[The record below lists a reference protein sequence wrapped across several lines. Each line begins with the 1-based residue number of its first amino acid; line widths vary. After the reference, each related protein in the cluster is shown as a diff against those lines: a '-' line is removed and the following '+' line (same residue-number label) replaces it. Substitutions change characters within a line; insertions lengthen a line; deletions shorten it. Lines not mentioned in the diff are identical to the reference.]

1 MLPFLTSLLDAR
13 DGNGKLLQQ
22 SALVAIESIA
32 RALCLGTV
40 PMMRTSQVEQLSTAI
55 SKSADL
61 IQAEID
67 AFDGSSVSFEGISRS
82 SRQVVCSAALCASTC
97 IRACGPRSLA
107 SLPKLMNPLTSF
119 LSAANRFLSTCSA
132 DRTEQGQA
140 KMMQMSILRSII
152 AVTETLPQFLAPY
165 LKDLFNPFGLP
176 SGWLRKDVDDQ
187 SVSVM
192 NTAESLDEILVLH
205 VPARLLIPAASQS
218 LVTNQYD
225 STSLLSLLSL
235 LTASTNK
242 SKGSELSGHATT
254 LLHVVTH
261 VFESFDN
268 ADDREV
274 VFSASS
280 ELFLALVLKL
290 SEVQLRSL
298 YVRLRDWRGD
308 FDKLNPNR
316 LASRRAAFWDLS
328 ASLGK
333 QLRSIYLP
341 CLATVF
347 SDVVDELV
355 SGGTA
360 FSIFL

>member
-1 MLPFLTSLLDAR
+1 
-13 DGNGKLLQQ
+13 
-22 SALVAIESIA
+22 
-32 RALCLGTV
+32 
-40 PMMRTSQVEQLSTAI
+40 
-55 SKSADL
+55 
-61 IQAEID
+61 
-67 AFDGSSVSFEGISRS
+67 
-82 SRQVVCSAALCASTC
+82 
-97 IRACGPRSLA
+97 
-107 SLPKLMNPLTSF
+107 
-119 LSAANRFLSTCSA
+119 
-132 DRTEQGQA
+132 
-140 KMMQMSILRSII
+140 
-152 AVTETLPQFLAPY
+152 
-165 LKDLFNPFGLP
+165 
-176 SGWLRKDVDDQ
+176 
-187 SVSVM
+187 
-192 NTAESLDEILVLH
+192 
-205 VPARLLIPAASQS
+205 
-218 LVTNQYD
+218 
-225 STSLLSLLSL
+225 LSLLSL
-235 LTASTNK
+235 LNASTSK

-341 CLATVF
+341 CLGTVF

-360 FSIFL
+360 FSIFFSENARHSFLTVCACFTGDCCIASLQTNGREKSRGEEEAAVGQ